1 MIQVETVL
9 NVADKSGAKEALC
22 IKVLGGTRKRYAR
35 IGDIIVVSIQSALPK
50 SRASKVA
57 KGEIYKAVV
66 IRTKAGLRRPDG
78 VCLKFDDNAIVLV
91 DKDYKPLSERV
102 IGPAPI
108 ELRKKSCSLASGRG
122 KNFLEIL
129 KLAEEVV

>member
-1 MIQVETVL
+1 MIQVESVL
-9 NVADKSGAKEALC
+9 NVADKSGAKKALC
-22 IKVLGGTRKRYAR
+22 IKVLGGSRKRYAR
-35 IGDIIVVSIQSALPK
+35 IGDVIVVSIQSALPK
-50 SRASKVA
+50 ARSSKVS

-66 IRTKAGLRRPDG
+66 IRTKTGLRRPDG
-78 VCLKFDDNAIVLV
+78 IFVRFNDNAIVLV
-91 DKDYKPLSERV
+91 DKDYKPISERV

-108 ELRKKSCSLASGRG
+108 ELRRKSYSLASGAG

>member
-1 MIQVETVL
+1 MIQVESVL
-9 NVADKSGAKEALC
+9 KVADKSGAKKALC

-35 IGDIIVVSIQSALPK
+35 VGDLIVVSIQSALPK
-50 SRASKVA
+50 SRAAKVS
-57 KGEIYKAVV
+57 KGEIYRAVV
-66 IRTKAGLRRPDG
+66 IRTKAGIRRPDG
-78 VCLKFDDNAIVLV
+78 ISLKFDDNAIVLL

-108 ELRKKSCSLASGRG
+108 ELRKKSCSLSSGAG
-122 KNFLEIL
+122 KNFLEVL